1 MAIKKLNPYLNFN
14 GTAAKAIKL
23 YEKALD
29 AKTENVM
36 PWPSP
41 EGQPPRPRRRTA
53 SCTPSCTSATAS
65 SWSATRSPAAGDRR
79 EQHARRAALR

>member
-36 PWPSP
+36 PWTEP
-41 EGQPPRPRRRTA
+41 GRPAAHARDRRTA

-65 SWSATRSPAAGDRR
+65 
-79 EQHARRAALR
+79 

>member
-14 GTAAKAIKL
+14 GTAAKAIQL

-29 AKTENVM
+29 AKAENVM

-41 EGQPPRPRRRTA
+41 EGQPP
-53 SCTPSCTSATAS
+53 
-65 SWSATRSPAAGDRR
+65 
-79 EQHARRAALR
+79 